1 MIFNG
6 KAKLLIVISLIIL
19 IGSLIFYYCYD
30 LPSLEKLERKQS
42 QLIIHIDYNDSS
54 RLLNESEISSGEID
68 FFQIPNQLINAV
80 ILTEDRKFFSHQGL
94 DYLAIIRAYIVN
106 KKAGKIVQGG
116 STITQQ
122 LAKMLFLQPQKTFKR
137 KIQEAILALQL
148 EQYFTKEQILTFYL
162 NHAYFGSGNYG
173 IKQASKEYFNKKV
186 SDLTLEESAL
196 LAGLLKAPSKI
207 SPKNDHNLARQR
219 ANIVLE
225 IIKKNNHIQGFKNNQ
240 SSDFIGKARFYFSDY
255 VLKNYQKFLDSKNI
269 FNQELTITSTLDKKT
284 QDNIEQITQSLFNEN
299 KKELESRQIAV
310 VVSDYS
316 GAIIAMI
323 GGNNYGKNS
332 FNHAIDQTKSIDAM
346 FDNFIYLSAL
356 DNEIKINEVF
366 SVGLNDYS
374 NQKTAITLQSAF
386 ANELSSK
393 SANGLS
399 PISNQLLNKLS
410 LKKIYE
416 TMQWCGFDKKN
427 NLTDQS
433 LVNQELASLVDL
445 VSAFATVA
453 NDGFKIS
460 PYFISQISDSN
471 KNILY
476 QKNHDPTTRFFKK
489 NTASKM
495 KELLRYKVQR
505 GNLKNINISDNIF
518 ASISNNADF
527 SNNWLIGFDNSK
539 IIGIWLGN
547 NKKNKS
553 LKPIETKIITDLFAN
568 IARIVR

>member
-6 KAKLLIVISLIIL
+6 QVKLLIVIFLTIL
-19 IGSLIFYYCYD
+19 MGSVIFYYCYD

-68 FFQIPNQLINAV
+68 FFQIPVQLINAV
-80 ILTEDRKFFSHQGL
+80 ILTEDRKFFSHRGL
-94 DYLAIIRAYIVN
+94 DYLAIIRAYIAN

-219 ANIVLE
+219 ANLVLE
-225 IIKKNNHIQGFKNNQ
+225 IIKKNNHIQGFKDNQ
-240 SSDFIGKARFYFSDY
+240 SFDFIGKARFYFSDY
-255 VLKNYQKFLDSKNI
+255 ILKNYQKLLDFKNI
-269 FNQELTITSTLDKKT
+269 YNQELTITSTLDKKI
-284 QDNIEQITQSLFNEN
+284 QDDLEQITQSLFNEN
-299 KKELESRQIAV
+299 KKQLESRQLAV
-310 VVSDYS
+310 MVTNYS
-316 GAIIAMI
+316 GAVLAMI
-323 GGNNYGKNS
+323 AGNNYNKNS
-332 FNHAIDQTKSIDAM
+332 FNHASDPTKAM
-346 FDNFIYLSAL
+346 DGMLDNFIYLTAL
-356 DNEIKINEVF
+356 DNDLKINDVF
-366 SVGLNDYS
+366 YVKTNNYN

-386 ANELSSK
+386 ANGSTQV
-393 SANGLS
+393 
-399 PISNQLLNKLS
+399 SNQLLNKLS

-416 TMQWCGFDKKN
+416 TMQWCGLDKKN
-427 NLTDQS
+427 NLSNQS
-433 LVNQELASLVDL
+433 SVNQELVSLIDL
-445 VSAFATVA
+445 IGAFATIA
-453 NDGFKIS
+453 NDGFKVT
-460 PYFISQISDSN
+460 PYFISQISDNN

-476 QKNHDPTTRFFKK
+476 KKNLDLTNRFFKK
-489 NTASKM
+489 TTANKM
-495 KELLRYKVQR
+495 KELLRYRVEK
-505 GNLKNINISDNIF
+505 GNLKNINIADNIY
-518 ASISNNADF
+518 ASISNNLDY
-527 SNNWLIGFDNSK
+527 SNNWLIGFDNK
-539 IIGIWLGN
+539 RIIGIWLGN
-547 NKKNKS
+547 NQKNKS
-553 LKPIETKIITDLFAN
+553 LKPIETKLITDLFAN
-568 IARIVR
+568 IARIIR